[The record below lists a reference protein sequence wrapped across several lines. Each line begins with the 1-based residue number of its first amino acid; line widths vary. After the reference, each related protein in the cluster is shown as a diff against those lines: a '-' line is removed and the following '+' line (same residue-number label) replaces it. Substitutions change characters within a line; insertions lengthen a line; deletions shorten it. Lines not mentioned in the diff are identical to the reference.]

1 MNSRSVQGF
10 EQIWKLWPT
19 WSVKQDRTPGTA
31 PQDSRLLERR
41 TSQTASDALFPGW
54 GTGRSR
60 ASYVRQRR
68 KIALS
73 KPWHLASAILASSL
87 LPITQI
93 PTQAQ
98 TPDTEKQLFK
108 TVESLD
114 AGLFDAV
121 NHCDI
126 ERVRDYWAEDA
137 VFLHD
142 KVPPLVGRGAIVDS
156 IKNNL
161 CGKVVREL
169 VPGTLEV
176 HPLKDYGAVEIGMH
190 RFLHPFSQD
199 HGVVGE
205 AKFIHVWQ
213 LKGGTWRITQVISYD
228 HQLAK

>member
-1 MNSRSVQGF
+1 M
-10 EQIWKLWPT
+10 
-19 WSVKQDRTPGTA
+19 
-31 PQDSRLLERR
+31 
-41 TSQTASDALFPGW
+41 SQ
-54 GTGRSR
+54 
-60 ASYVRQRR
+60 
-68 KIALS
+68 
-73 KPWHLASAILASSL
+73 PWHLVSVALALSL
-87 LPITQI
+87 LSIVQTPA
-93 PTQAQ
+93 QAQ
-98 TPDTEKQLFK
+98 APDAEKELFT

-126 ERVRDYWAEDA
+126 EKVRDYFAEDA

-142 KVPPLVGRGAIVDS
+142 KVPPLVGRGPIVDS
-156 IKNNL
+156 IKENL

-213 LKGGTWRITQVISYD
+213 LRGGTWRITQVISYD
-228 HQLAK
+228 HHLAK